1 MRADDRRLRLKAAA
15 RAGAR
20 ALPVLWALLPALAA
34 AGPLEEC
41 MAAGDHAAVTR
52 CLADAERKASSEL
65 ATAEGAAGRR
75 ARELEQATGRAG
87 AHAALAKSIRDF
99 AQYRAAQCN
108 YVKETYAS
116 GTGADQAQL
125 ACRVELTRRRSRD
138 LAP

>member
-1 MRADDRRLRLKAAA
+1 MT
-15 RAGAR
+15 
-20 ALPVLWALLPALAA
+20 
-34 AGPLEEC
+34 
-41 MAAGDHAAVTR
+41 AGDHAAVTR
-52 CLADAERKASSEL
+52 CLTDADRKASSEL

-75 ARELEQATGRAG
+75 ARELERATGRAG
-87 AHAALAKSIRDF
+87 VHAALAKSIRDF

-116 GTGADQAQL
+116 GTGAGEAEL